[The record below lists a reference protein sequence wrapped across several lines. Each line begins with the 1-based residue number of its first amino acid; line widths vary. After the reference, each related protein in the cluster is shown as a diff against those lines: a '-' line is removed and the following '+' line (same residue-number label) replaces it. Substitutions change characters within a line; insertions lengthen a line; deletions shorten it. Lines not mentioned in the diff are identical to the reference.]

1 MSTTP
6 PSSQP
11 PPAPPPTGYD
21 PGFYGAGPGIPQ
33 LPALNGEFV
42 VFFLV
47 WAVVGIVA
55 LGSDQIGAS
64 EFVTAT
70 VPLAVAY
77 ILSRGIAKAGKVL
90 EGR

>member
-6 PSSQP
+6 PPPQP
-11 PPAPPPTGYD
+11 PPPGYD
-21 PGFYGAGPGIPQ
+21 QGFYGTGAGLSQ
-33 LPALNGEFV
+33 LPTINGEFV
-42 VFFLV
+42 FFVFV
-47 WAVVGIVA
+47 WAVFGIIA
-55 LGSDQIGAS
+55 LASDEIGAS

-77 ILSRGIAKAGKVL
+77 ILSRGIAKLGKVL

>member
-6 PSSQP
+6 PPSP
-11 PPAPPPTGYD
+11 PPPPPGYEQ
-21 PGFYGAGPGIPQ
+21 GFYGTGGGLQQ
-33 LPALNGEFV
+33 LPAINGEFV
-42 VFFLV
+42 FFVLV
-47 WAVVGIVA
+47 WAVLGIIA
-55 LGSDQIGAS
+55 LASDQIGAS

-77 ILSRGIAKAGKVL
+77 ILSRGIAKLGKVL

>member
-6 PSSQP
+6 PPQQP
-11 PPAPPPTGYD
+11 PPPGYD
-21 PGFYGAGPGIPQ
+21 QGFYGTGVGLNQ
-33 LPALNGEFV
+33 LPTINGEFV
-42 VFFLV
+42 FFIFV
-47 WAVVGIVA
+47 WAVFGIIA
-55 LGSDQIGAS
+55 LASDEIGAS

-77 ILSRGIAKAGKVL
+77 ILSRGIAKLGKVL